1 MYEMK
6 FWFEHGGG
14 CLWSGND
21 ETRNAFGYKV
31 SYDTLPVSDTLKD
44 TLTALEERYRT
55 YLNWDNPAAPSP
67 WTHEEKQ
74 AFLQDAERVY
84 QMLCE
89 ELGDGYIFKSQLN
102 TCVSV

>member
-44 TLTALEERYRT
+44 TLTALEERYLQKPIEYVCIR
-55 YLNWDNPAAPSP
+55 LKAPK
-67 WTHEEKQ
+67 TGT
-74 AFLQDAERVY
+74 F
-84 QMLCE
+84 
-89 ELGDGYIFKSQLN
+89 F
-102 TCVSV
+102 